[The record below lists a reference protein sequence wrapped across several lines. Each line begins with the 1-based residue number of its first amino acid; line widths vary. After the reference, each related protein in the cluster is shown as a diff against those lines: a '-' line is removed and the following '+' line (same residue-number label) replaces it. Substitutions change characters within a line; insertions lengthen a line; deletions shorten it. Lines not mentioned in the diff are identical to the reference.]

1 MQPFLLASA
10 EEGVAVNGS
19 PQSGGSN
26 SAFGEARAKLTGS
39 LQEESYCNGL
49 IQSLHDA
56 ARTLEFAVKEKI
68 TPPRFSWFSATWL
81 GADRYA
87 WLKNLSYQVCAF
99 LLHCHI
105 LPLILFPLEYKVFL
119 VNVLSSVCSIYF
131 TYLIYRLLCTPYYK
145 RLMRFRREAITET
158 RMLTSSFRGG
168 TA

>member
-1 MQPFLLASA
+1 MRYGFLERSRNGSHFKKKKARRRLVLPFLLASA
-10 EEGVAVNGS
+10 EDGVAV
-19 PQSGGSN
+19 

-87 WLKNLSYQVCAF
+87 WLKTLSYQVCVF
-99 LLHCHI
+99 LLRCH
-105 LPLILFPLEYKVFL
+105 LF
-119 VNVLSSVCSIYF
+119 
-131 TYLIYRLLCTPYYK
+131 YY
-145 RLMRFRREAITET
+145 
-158 RMLTSSFRGG
+158 
-168 TA
+168 